1 MEATEESLLGARKEK
16 EESVQPE
23 QRVVP
28 CLAAEQ
34 AVSLQGDVRGLFCDA
49 AESGNK
55 RSTSGIF

>member
-1 MEATEESLLGARKEK
+1 MEATEESLLDARKEK

-34 AVSLQGDVRGLFCDA
+34 AGKGVMEGCCFNLTPCFRA
-49 AESGNK
+49 
-55 RSTSGIF
+55 